1 VLNAVIKLGGLQM
14 DSLEIRDA
22 THDNL
27 EPLLSLCIP
36 PENRKDPLF
45 IRGMKEKRKW
55 ATQALE
61 RYGSIAKLAY
71 LNSKLAGIMQYQPRP
86 EEKVIEIS
94 CTFVPE
100 KANLR
105 KGIGKSL
112 LNALI
117 EDAKKPQRA
126 FDNDIPRALVTWAFQ
141 VPGRYS
147 QSEFY
152 RRIGFK
158 KVKEDDAFLLYYPIE
173 EGYVYRPREEKFMPQ
188 KEDSGKA
195 LIFYDPSCPF
205 CISFSERIKDSIRQ
219 VAPDIS
225 VRMINKFEQQ
235 EEVKKR
241 GQVPSCEVN
250 GVAMQS
256 FFMDK
261 ESFQK
266 EVKAALEH

>member
-1 VLNAVIKLGGLQM
+1 MEN
-14 DSLEIRDA
+14 LEIREV
-22 THDNL
+22 TTDNL
-27 EPLLSLCIP
+27 EPLINLCIS
-36 PENRKDPLF
+36 PENRNDPLF
-45 IRGMKEKRKW
+45 IGSMKEKKKW
-55 ATQALE
+55 AAQALE

-71 LNSKLAGIMQYQPRP
+71 LNSKPAGMIQYQPRP

-94 CTFVPE
+94 CIFVPE
-100 KANLR
+100 KSNLK

-112 LNALI
+112 LNALM

-126 FDNDIPRALVTWAFQ
+126 FDSDVARALVTWAFP
-141 VPGRYS
+141 VPERYS
-147 QSEFY
+147 QSEFCQKM
-152 RRIGFK
+152 GFK
-158 KVKEDDAFLLYYPIE
+158 KVKEDDPFLLFYPIE
-173 EGYVYRPREEKFMPQ
+173 EGYVYRPREEKFTPQ
-188 KEDSGKA
+188 KEDGGKA

-205 CISFSERIKDSIRQ
+205 CISFSEKIKESIRQ
-219 VAPDIS
+219 VTPDIP

-235 EEVKKR
+235 EEIKKR
-241 GQVPSCEVN
+241 GQVPFCSVN

>member
-1 VLNAVIKLGGLQM
+1 MEN
-14 DSLEIRDA
+14 LEIREV
-22 THDNL
+22 TVDNL
-27 EPLLSLCIP
+27 ELLVSLCVP
-36 PENRKDPLF
+36 PENRTDPLF
-45 IRGMKEKRKW
+45 VGGMREKKKW

-71 LNSKLAGIMQYQPRP
+71 LNSRPAGMIQYQPRP

-105 KGIGKSL
+105 KGIGRSL
-112 LNALI
+112 LNALM

-126 FDNDIPRALVTWAFQ
+126 FDSNVPRALVTWAFQ
-141 VPGRYS
+141 VPETYS
-147 QSEFY
+147 QSDFY
-152 RRIGFK
+152 QRMGFK
-158 KVKEDDAFLLYYPIE
+158 RVKEEDPLLLYCPIE
-173 EGYVYRPREEKFMPQ
+173 EGYVYCPREEKFTPQ
-188 KEDSGKA
+188 KEDRGKA

-205 CISFSERIKDSIRQ
+205 CINFSERIKDSIRQ

-225 VRMINKFEQQ
+225 VSLVNKFEQQ

-241 GQVPSCEVN
+241 GKVPFCAVN

-261 ESFQK
+261 QSFQK